1 MAYTKITLK
10 ELETNFGIINKKQR
24 LFQNI
29 TPVPASKRLQEAL
42 EEVQDLNVWSEKARG
57 EMFVLPML
65 LEIRRNNNKFFTI
78 HSGDVLIAD
87 VKRKL
92 TGECDFMLAYDTG
105 EIGINCPILQITEAK
120 RNDIELGISQCAA
133 QLVGAS
139 VFNENNGKPLPV
151 IYGCVT
157 NGYEWLFMKLENKQ
171 IIADTHSYTVKE
183 EVLGIFQSIIDF
195 YKKTLIK

>member
-1 MAYTKITLK
+1 MSYKKMTFKD
-10 ELETNFGIINKKQR
+10 LETDFAITNKKQR

-29 TPVPASKRLQEAL
+29 APIPASKRLLEAL
-42 EEVQDLNVWSEKARG
+42 EEVQELNVWSEKARG
-57 EMFVLPML
+57 EMFVLPLL

-87 VKRKL
+87 AKRKL

-105 EIGINCPILQITEAK
+105 EISINCPIFQVTEAK
-120 RNDIELGISQCAA
+120 RNDIEMGIAQCAA

-139 VFNENNGKPLPV
+139 VFNQNNGKQISV

-157 NGYEWLFMKLENKQ
+157 NGYEWLFMKLE
-171 IIADTHSYTVKE
+171 IVADTHSYTNKE
-183 EVLGIFQSIIDF
+183 EVIGIFQFIIDF
-195 YKKTLIK
+195 YKKILAV